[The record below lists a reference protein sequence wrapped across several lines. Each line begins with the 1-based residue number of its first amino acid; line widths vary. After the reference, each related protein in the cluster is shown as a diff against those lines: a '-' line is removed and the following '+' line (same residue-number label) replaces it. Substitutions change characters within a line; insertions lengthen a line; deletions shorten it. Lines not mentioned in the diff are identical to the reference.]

1 MTGEKPPTDK
11 PRGGRSIHLWGV
23 TQNNL
28 KNIEVE
34 IPLNSFTVVCGPSGS
49 GKSSLAF
56 QTLYAE
62 GQRRYIESLSS
73 YARQFLGK
81 APKPELEGISNIPP
95 AIAIEQ
101 KNSVKTSRS
110 TVGTSTEIVD
120 YLRLLFEKFGEPTC
134 PVYKF
139 TIDKDSPTDATRK
152 TIRELEGKRGYV
164 LAPVFETSGT
174 RGGAERIPADTLLK
188 MMLQE
193 GFLRILIPHG
203 ARMPSAKSTSGKGKT
218 KAESKGSKKT
228 SKRAAIDADE
238 TDDGPAAG
246 DETGDSLSVLNA
258 TASIG
263 LPTCRPAEEVKDV
276 GTIYEIKPTDK
287 SNVLPSSDFYIV
299 IDRVGF
305 KSEDEGRIGDSIS
318 QAFAATLKFNFG
330 LDAGRAVM
338 ITTEGKKLSFSEDRS
353 CTQCGFTF
361 PNPTAA
367 LFSFNSPIG
376 ACPTCNGFGN
386 TLLLDEA
393 KIVPNPALSI
403 GEGAIAPFSMPSS
416 AYDKKQLLAYCKK
429 AGIDLKIPWNRL
441 PQVQREKVWNGDAKF
456 YGVVGFFEYLET
468 KKYKMHVRVFL
479 SRYKSPQPCNVCK
492 GSRLKP
498 ETQLFLVGGQPIAK
512 LSNMTIGAL
521 YTFINNLSLTPMQDE
536 VAGEVFR
543 QLRSRLKFLNDVG
556 VEYLTLDRATRTLSG
571 GEYQRLNLA
580 KQLGM
585 GLSQTLYVLDEP
597 TVGLHPRDND
607 RLIGILKQLNDLGNT
622 LVVVEHDHDVIANST
637 NIIEMGPGSGHL
649 GGNVIYSG
657 PTEGF
662 YHAQGSI
669 TAPYL
674 RDDSPLKK
682 MDLRTR
688 KTAIEDHRFAVEI
701 KGARGNNLKNV
712 NVKFPLNRLVTV
724 TGVSG
729 SGKSTLVSQTLYPI
743 VAQHLRVEY
752 LLGQPFDDI
761 KGLEHLK
768 GVLFIDQSPIGKTA
782 RSNPVTYLKVFD
794 AIRTVM
800 AALPESKLRGYAAGT
815 FSLNVDGGRC
825 PVCKGL
831 GVEVVDM
838 MFMDDVALVCDA
850 CDGKKYRRELLEV
863 KYKDKNIHEILNM
876 TVDEALE
883 FFMAYPNIRKPLVF
897 LREVGLGY
905 IRLGQSANTLS
916 GGESQRLKIAREF
929 VGTQQKNTL
938 YILDEPTTGL
948 HFREIEMLMKVLHK
962 LVEAGGSV
970 ILIEHNLDVIR
981 SSDWIIDLGPD
992 AGAAG
997 GEIVAQGSPSELMK
1011 SPRSLTGRYLRK
1023 YLEPTESESAAASKS
1038 GGKPEART

>member
-1 MTGEKPPTDK
+1 MTSSKTP
-11 PRGGRSIHLWGV
+11 GRRTIHLWGV
-23 TQNNL
+23 KQNNL

-110 TVGTSTEIVD
+110 TVGTTTEIVD
-120 YLRLLFEKFGEPTC
+120 YLRLLFEKIGQPTC

-152 TIRELEGKRGYV
+152 TIAELSGKRGYV
-164 LAPVFETSGT
+164 LAPVFETGL
-174 RGGAERIPADTLLK
+174 RPGVERPTADTLLK
-188 MMLQE
+188 MLLQE
-193 GFLRILIPHG
+193 GFMRILVPHG
-203 ARMPSAKSTSGKGKT
+203 ARMPSPKGATAKGKT
-218 KAESKGSKKT
+218 KAEAKGRKKA
-228 SKRAAIDADE
+228 SKRADTEDDAS
-238 TDDGPAAG
+238 GPTAGEAAEAG
-246 DETGDSLSVLNA
+246 EGLSVLNA

-263 LPTCRPAEEVKDV
+263 LPACRPAEEIKDV
-276 GTIYEIKPTDK
+276 GTVYEIAPTDK
-287 SNVLPSSDFYIV
+287 ASVLPDSDFYVV

-305 KSEDEGRIGDSIS
+305 KPEDEGRIGDSIA
-318 QAFAATLKFNFG
+318 QAYAATLKFNFG

-338 ITTEGKKLSFSEDRS
+338 ITTDGKKLSFSEDRS

-361 PNPTAA
+361 PTPSAA

-393 KIVPNPALSI
+393 KVIPNPALSI
-403 GEGAIAPFSMPSS
+403 SEGAIAPFWMPSS
-416 AYDKKQLLAYCKK
+416 AYDKKQLLAFCKK
-429 AGIDLKIPWNRL
+429 AGIDIKTPWNRL
-441 PQVQREKVWNGDAKF
+441 SSTAREKVWNGADKF

-479 SRYKSPQPCNVCK
+479 SRYKSPQPCNVCR

-512 LSNMTIGAL
+512 LSGMTIGAL
-521 YTFINNLSLTPMQDE
+521 YKFISDLKLTPMQEE

-607 RLIGILKQLNDLGNT
+607 RLIGILKQLNALGNT
-622 LVVVEHDHDVIANST
+622 LVVVEHDHDVIENST

-649 GGNVIYSG
+649 GGEVMYSG
-657 PTEGF
+657 DTKDF
-662 YHAQGSI
+662 YSAKESV

-674 RDDSPLKK
+674 RPDSPLKK
-682 MDLRTR
+682 VDLRLR
-688 KTAIEDHRFAVEI
+688 KTAIEEHRFALEI

-712 NVKFPLNRLVTV
+712 DVKFPLNRLVAV

-729 SGKSTLVSQTLYPI
+729 SGKSTLVSNTLYPI
-743 VAQHLRVEY
+743 VAQNLRVEY
-752 LLGQPFDDI
+752 RPIQPYSEI
-761 KGLEHLK
+761 HGLDHLK

-800 AALPESKLRGYAAGT
+800 ATLPEAKLRGYTAGT

-838 MFMDDVALVCDA
+838 MFMDDVSLVCDA
-850 CDGKKYRRELLEV
+850 CDGKKYRRELLDV
-863 KYKDKNIHEILNM
+863 RYKDKNISDILNM
-876 TVDEALE
+876 TVDEALD
-883 FFMAYPNIRKPLVF
+883 FFVAYPNIRKPLIF

-929 VGTQQKNTL
+929 IGTQQKNTL

-948 HFREIEMLMKVLHK
+948 HFREIEMLMRVLHK

-997 GEIVAQGSPSELMK
+997 GEIVAQGTPSELMK
-1011 SPRSLTGRYLRK
+1011 NPRSLTGRYLRK
-1023 YLEPTESESAAASKS
+1023 YLEPTPDSNRP
-1038 GGKPEART
+1038 PEART

>member
-1 MTGEKPPTDK
+1 MTTG
-11 PRGGRSIHLWGV
+11 PRKDSRKIHLWGV

-120 YLRLLFEKFGEPTC
+120 YLRLLFEKIGAPTC

-152 TIRELEGKRGYV
+152 TIADLSGKRGYV
-164 LAPVFETSGT
+164 LAPIFETGL
-174 RGGAERIPADTLLK
+174 RAGAERLTADVLLK

-203 ARMPSAKSTSGKGKT
+203 ARMPHPKGATAKGTT
-218 KAESKGSKKT
+218 KAAPKKSKASK
-228 SKRAAIDADE
+228 SRAL
-238 TDDGPAAG
+238 DDGMSAAEAAAEADAG
-246 DETGDSLSVLNA
+246 DGRSVMNA

-263 LPTCRPAEEVKDV
+263 LPVCRPPEEIKDI
-276 GTIYEIKPTDK
+276 GTIYEINPTDK
-287 SNVLPSSDFYIV
+287 PSVLPTSDFYIV

-305 KSEDEGRIGDSIS
+305 KPEDEGRIGDSIA
-318 QAFAATLKFNFG
+318 QAYEATLKFNFG
-330 LDAGRAVM
+330 LEAGRAV
-338 ITTEGKKLSFSEDRS
+338 IVTTDGKKLSFSEDRS
-353 CTQCGFTF
+353 CMQCGFTF
-361 PNPTAA
+361 PTPTAA

-393 KIVPNPALSI
+393 KVVPNPALSI
-403 GEGAIAPFSMPSS
+403 SEGALSPFAMPSS
-416 AYDKKQLLAYCKK
+416 AYDKKQLLSYCKSK
-429 AGIDLKIPWNRL
+429 GIDPKTPWNRL
-441 PQVQREKVWNGDAKF
+441 PQTQREKIWNGDGKF

-479 SRYKSPQPCNVCK
+479 SRYKSPKPCNVCS

-498 ETQLFLVGGQPIAK
+498 ETQLFLVGGQPISK
-512 LSNMTIGAL
+512 LSGMTVGEL
-521 YTFINNLSLTPMQDE
+521 YKFISAITLTPIQDE

-543 QLRSRLKFLNDVG
+543 QLRSRLGFLVDVG

-607 RLIGILKQLNDLGNT
+607 RLIGILKKLNELGNT
-622 LVVVEHDHDVIANST
+622 LVVVEHDHDVIDNSSH
-637 NIIEMGPGSGHL
+637 IIEMGPGSGHL

-657 PTEGF
+657 ETRDF
-662 YHAQGSI
+662 YDAKNSI

-674 RDDSPLKK
+674 RADSPLKK
-682 MDLRTR
+682 LDLRTR
-688 KTAIEDHRFAVEI
+688 KTEIADHRFALEI

-712 NVKFPLNRLVTV
+712 DVKFPLNRLVTV

-761 KGLEHLK
+761 KGLDHLK

-794 AIRTVM
+794 AIRTLM
-800 AALPESKLRGYAAGT
+800 STLPEAKLRGYTAGT

-838 MFMDDVALVCDA
+838 MFMDDVSLVCDS
-850 CDGKKYRRELLEV
+850 CDGKKYRREILDL
-863 KYKDKNIHEILNM
+863 KYKDKNIYEILNL

-883 FFMAYPNIRKPLVF
+883 FFVAHPNIRKPLIF

-929 VGTQQKNTL
+929 VGTQQRNTL

-948 HFREIEMLMKVLHK
+948 HFREIEMLMRVLHK

-997 GEIVAQGSPSELMK
+997 GEIVAQGTPADIMK
-1011 SPRSLTGRYLRK
+1011 APKSLTGRYLKR
-1023 YLEPTESESAAASKS
+1023 YLEPAISKTETSLPGNASKS
-1038 GGKPEART
+1038 KSEART